1 MQAEGE
7 EFESPNLHQF
17 YLLHMTTKTPRK
29 VKSSSDFIEHLIT
42 LDEYNKA
49 EEYKQK
55 QIQEFGNHCTLF
67 PDEKDDAK
75 IKGGCGEII
84 LMSYNNVTRGDANG
98 IGYDLLYKNKKVE
111 AKVQGCSSMPSP
123 NFEGWMKKSQAET
136 SVADLVVMMRA
147 LNRKKGE
154 RLKKMWICGLIPL
167 DEFKLIAKLVKRGEM
182 KSSYGSVKEDKL
194 EVLYTSL
201 YCPKDYF
208 KRG

>member
-1 MQAEGE
+1 
-7 EFESPNLHQF
+7 
-17 YLLHMTTKTPRK
+17 MTTKTPRK

-49 EEYKQK
+49 EKYKQD
-55 QIQEFGNHCTLF
+55 QIQQFGTRCTMF

-75 IKGGCGEII
+75 IKGCCGEII
-84 LMSYNNVTRGDANG
+84 LMSYNNVIRGDANG
-98 IGYDLLYKNKKVE
+98 IEYDLLYKDHKIE
-111 AKVQGCSSMPSP
+111 AKVQGCGSMPSP
-123 NFEGWMKKSQAET
+123 DFEAWMKKSQAET
-136 SVADLVVMMRA
+136 SVADLVVFMRA

-154 RLKKMWICGLIPL
+154 RLKKIWICGLIPL
-167 DEFKLIAKLVKRGEM
+167 DEFKLIAKLAKKGEM
-182 KSSYGSVKEDKL
+182 KSSYGFVKEDKL